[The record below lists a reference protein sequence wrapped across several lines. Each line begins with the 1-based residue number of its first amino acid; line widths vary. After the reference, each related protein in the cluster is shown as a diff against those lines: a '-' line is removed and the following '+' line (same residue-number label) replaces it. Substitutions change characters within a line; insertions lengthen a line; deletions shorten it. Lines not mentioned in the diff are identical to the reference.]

1 MESFLNQLTSYNI
14 LNNLLPGT
22 IFCYI
27 LKYFL
32 NIDLISSNLIGDL
45 FFYYFCGMII
55 SRIGSILIEPLLKKT
70 KFVKF
75 VDYKLFLKASKEDS
89 KISILSE
96 TNNMYRT
103 FIALFISILIVK
115 IYNYYS
121 NIYIVLK
128 NYSDI
133 IIIAALLI
141 LFLVSYKKQ
150 VNYIKDRVNT
160 VLNKK

>member
-133 IIIAALLI
+133 IIITALLI

-150 VNYIKDRVNT
+150 VNYIKDRVNA